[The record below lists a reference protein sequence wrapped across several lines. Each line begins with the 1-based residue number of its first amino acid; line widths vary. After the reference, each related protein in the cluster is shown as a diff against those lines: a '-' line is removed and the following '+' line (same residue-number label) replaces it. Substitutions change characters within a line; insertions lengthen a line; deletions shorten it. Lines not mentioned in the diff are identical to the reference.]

1 MLQRILLKGGK
12 VKVAQSFL
20 TFCDPMDYT
29 VLGIFQV
36 RILEWLAV
44 PFSRGSSQP
53 KDRTQVS
60 RIAGGFFTS
69 RVIFPQGREALKFN
83 LQFRKSTSEFDFQ
96 GVTTEIPQFSVTGM

>member
-1 MLQRILLKGGK
+1 
-12 VKVAQSFL
+12 
-20 TFCDPMDYT
+20 MDYT